1 MSAPTKNNHSPVES
15 PVLAYADISI
25 DEQGLPTSQ
34 QYQDPYFSKHG
45 GLEETE
51 HVFLNGNRVRERWTQ
66 QDTFVIGETGFGTGL
81 NFLTTWRAWAKSNAE
96 SADADSGWLHFVS
109 TELHPIELSQL
120 ETLHQQW
127 PELAELSALLRQQW
141 PLPQRGFHR
150 LNFPEH
156 RLSLTLLYGD
166 AAETL
171 GQLNATVDA
180 WYLDGFAP
188 TRNTGLWNHALYQ
201 QIAKLSAPAS
211 SFATYTAAGHVRR
224 GLAAAG
230 FEVSKIEGFGMK
242 RDMSI
247 GVMPGERAFA
257 DSPTSA
263 TIIGAGIAGA
273 CAARTLAERGLNV
286 TVLEAGAEAAAEA
299 SGVFAGLIRPWPE
312 LERSPRERYFENAF
326 MLVRRHLQQWQDENW
341 INFGGV
347 KQAFDKI
354 DRASKIAAR
363 GFNNEL
369 VIAEGNALLYPSG
382 VSISPKA
389 WCKALLQ
396 HPNINVQYNHVFD
409 ADNHDITEPLIL
421 AGGWKL
427 AAESSPEH
435 CKLQFIRGQLSR
447 INVAGPATAQ
457 CHHGHWVPQPED
469 NTHSVIGSS
478 FVPNSHNCEISQS
491 EHQDVVNKLQ
501 AEKILPQD
509 DNKGDYENAELYA
522 NVRLAAND
530 RMPIVG
536 RLSSPN
542 DPAVYVSTAH
552 GSRGLTGTLLAAEIL
567 KSQLLNEP
575 ACVEYN
581 LSKAVDPNRFQAHTK
596 KPT

>member
-1 MSAPTKNNHSPVES
+1 MSENNSPL
-15 PVLAYADISI
+15 LAYADIAI
-25 DEQGLPTSQ
+25 DNDGLPISQ
-34 QYQDPYFSKHG
+34 QYDDPYFSRHG
-45 GLEETE
+45 GLAETE

-66 QDTFVIGETGFGTGL
+66 QNTFVIGETGFGTGL
-81 NFLTTWRAWAKSNAE
+81 NFLTTWRAWAASQSDKSAPQT
-96 SADADSGWLHFVS
+96 GWLHFVS
-109 TELHPIELSQL
+109 TELHPIEFSQL

-127 PELAELSALLRQQW
+127 PELAEFAALLRQQW

-188 TRNTGLWNHALYQ
+188 TRNTGLWNDALYQ

-211 SFATYTAAGHVRR
+211 TFATYTAAGHVRR

-230 FEVSKIEGFGMK
+230 FDVSKTEGFGFK

-247 GVMPGERAFA
+247 GVIPGERRQQ
-257 DSPTSA
+257 PTPKA
-263 TIIGAGIAGA
+263 ITIVGAGIAGA
-273 CAARTLAERGLNV
+273 CAARTLAERGLKV
-286 TVLEAGAEAAAEA
+286 TVLEAGPEAAAEA

-326 MLVRRHLQQWQDENW
+326 MLVRRHLQQWQDQSW
-341 INFGGV
+341 IDFGGV
-347 KQAFDKI
+347 KQAFDKT

-363 GFNNEL
+363 GFSDEL
-369 VIAEGNALLYPSG
+369 IKSQDDALLYPG
-382 VSISPKA
+382 GISISPKQ
-389 WCKALLQ
+389 WCQALLQ
-396 HPNINVQYNHVFD
+396 HPNINVRYNYVFD
-409 ADNHDITEPLIL
+409 ASTHDSNQPLIL

-427 AAESSPEH
+427 ATESSPEH

-457 CHHGHWVPQPED
+457 CHNGHWLPQPED
-469 NTHSVIGSS
+469 KSHSVIGSS
-478 FVPNSHNCEISQS
+478 FIPNSNNCETSQS
-491 EHQDVVNKLQ
+491 EHQDVVKKLQ
-501 AEKILPQD
+501 AEKILPQEND
-509 DNKGDYENAELYA
+509 KGDYADAELYA

-552 GSRGLTGTLLAAEIL
+552 GSRGLTGALLAAEIL
-567 KSQLLNEP
+567 KSQLLDEP
-575 ACVEYN
+575 ACLEDDLVT
-581 LSKAVDPNRFQAHTK
+581 AVKPRRFEMRLN
-596 KPT
+596 P

>member
-1 MSAPTKNNHSPVES
+1 MTTEFSPLL
-15 PVLAYADISI
+15 PYADIQI
-25 DEQGLPTSQ
+25 EDDGLPVSQ
-34 QYQDPYFSKHG
+34 QYNDPYFSRHG
-45 GLEETE
+45 GLDETR
-51 HVFLNGNRVRERWTQ
+51 HVFIQGNRLSERWQ
-66 QDTFVIGETGFGTGL
+66 QQETFVIGETGFGTGL
-81 NFLTTWRAWAKSNAE
+81 NFLTTWQAWEQTWEKTLQLAQEQNQPAQ
-96 SADADSGWLHFVS
+96 GWLHFVS
-109 TELHPIELSQL
+109 TELHPIEPTQL
-120 ETLHQQW
+120 KTLHAQW
-127 PELAELSALLRQQW
+127 PELAPYAEQLQQQW

-150 LNFPEH
+150 LNFPQA
-156 RLSLTLLYGD
+156 RISLTLLYGD

-171 GQLNATVDA
+171 AQLNATIDA

-188 TRNTGLWNHALYQ
+188 TRNTGLWNDALYQ
-201 QIAKLSAPAS
+201 QIAKLSAPS
-211 SFATYTAAGHVRR
+211 STFATYTAAGHVRR

-230 FEVSKIEGFGMK
+230 FKVSKTEGFGFK
-242 RDMSI
+242 RDMSVGAI
-247 GVMPGERAFA
+247 PGERTFA
-257 DSPTSA
+257 ASPTSA
-263 TIIGAGIAGA
+263 TIVGAGIAGA

-286 TVLEAGAEAAAEA
+286 TVLEAGSEAAAEA

-326 MLVRRHLQQWQDENW
+326 MFVRRQLQQWQDQSW

-354 DRASKIAAR
+354 DRAHKIIER
-363 GFNNEL
+363 GFSDQL
-369 VIAEGNALLYPSG
+369 VTAEGGALFYPSG

-389 WCKALLQ
+389 WCQALLQ

-409 ADNHDITEPLIL
+409 ADNHNINEPLIL

-447 INVAGPATAQ
+447 INIEGPATAQ
-457 CHHGHWVPQPED
+457 CHHGHWLPQPED

-478 FVPNSHNCEISQS
+478 FVPNSNNCETSQS

-501 AEKILPQD
+501 AEKILPQGG
-509 DNKGDYENAELYA
+509 NKGDYENAELYA

-542 DPAVYVSTAH
+542 DPAVYASTAH
-552 GSRGLTGTLLAAEIL
+552 GSRGLTGALLAAEII
-567 KSQLLNEP
+567 
-575 ACVEYN
+575 
-581 LSKAVDPNRFQAHTK
+581 KAICI
-596 KPT
+596 